1 LHLAVRNFDASDERP
16 AIYGVSSLSC
26 LASAKSTFPRAAG
39 VYRSLGWGNA
49 QDIGSADIRL
59 TKHRNRSVA

>member
-1 LHLAVRNFDASDERP
+1 M
-16 AIYGVSSLSC
+16 SSLSC

-59 TKHRNRSVA
+59 TKHRNRSAA